1 MAPIRSRLLK
11 FPSPPVNLLDS
22 VVESCSGAVLILD
35 DHGQALHTNQQAR
48 KICQKML
55 DQTPGTFDSVARRD
69 QVPEAVWATCR
80 PLSEEPDLFP
90 GYAII
95 LESEVLLPETRS
107 VRIQAQR
114 LDSDRAPYF
123 LVRLEEYCPL

>member
-1 MAPIRSRLLK
+1 MAPIRSSRLLK
-11 FPSPPVNLLDS
+11 FPTPPISLLDS
-22 VVESCSGAVLILD
+22 VVESCAGAVLIVD
-35 DHGQALHTNQQAR
+35 DHGQALHTNHQAR
-48 KICQKML
+48 QICQTL
-55 DQTPGTFDSVARRD
+55 DPENRAD
-69 QVPEAVWATCR
+69 QVPDAVWATCR

-114 LDSDRAPYF
+114 LDFDRMEPYF
-123 LVRLEEYCPL
+123 LVRLEEYCPISAL